1 MLPAVLHRYLLSMT
15 KWSHTDNLESILQ
28 LSSSKCRRCKF
39 VQIQIAQNTAA
50 KASRTN
56 TVLTMLKLIHLLCG
70 VQMKFKRKKLIEES
84 SVSIKFST
92 LME

>member
-1 MLPAVLHRYLLSMT
+1 MLPTVLHRYLLLMT

-39 VQIQIAQNTAA
+39 VQVQIAQNTAA

-56 TVLTMLKLIHLLCG
+56 TVLTMLKLIQSTMCSNEN
-70 VQMKFKRKKLIEES
+70 QKKKLIEES